1 MNPSSP
7 PSRTAADE
15 TRLKVLYHYCR
26 LQMPEIAIPEMQFQD
41 AIQRTYTV
49 YAPKHKGEIPLSWES
64 YLAGLN
70 VLDWLVCV
78 GCLNGLERA
87 WEHLFA
93 ARTGR
98 SDALLVDALRK
109 RACWLY
115 PRNEERQETAVAEFW
130 GYLLVP
136 DNDTREPILTRYD
149 GRRPLTPWL
158 ITIFQ
163 NLQITKLRRDRKIA
177 TILDSDDPIPLP
189 GRPTSEEH
197 WRDIFC
203 QSGREWLRQIKD
215 QDRLLLGLRWRY
227 GLTQRKIAPIF
238 DVNEGTITR
247 RIDHLRNE
255 AHEFIYKRM
264 VEQDWPGGDL
274 LDMFLSEMGSILLDD
289 PNFSADQLSRLLST
303 IGKELPEATPTKSE

>member
-1 MNPSSP
+1 MTTPTP
-7 PSRTAADE
+7 PARTTADA

-26 LQMPEIAIPEMQFQD
+26 LQLPEIALTESQFQE
-41 AIQRTYTV
+41 AILRTYRV
-49 YAPKHKGEIPLSWES
+49 YAPKHKGDAPLTWES
-64 YLAGLN
+64 YLTGLN
-70 VLDWLVCV
+70 VLDWLVCI
-78 GCLNGLERA
+78 GCLNGSQRA

-163 NLQITKLRRDRKIA
+163 NLQITKLRRDRKIS
-177 TILDSDDPIPLP
+177 TILDSDDPLPLP
-189 GRPTSEEH
+189 GRPNPDEH
-197 WRDIFC
+197 WREVFRNA
-203 QSGREWLRQIKD
+203 GREWLRQIPD

-227 GLTQRKIAPIF
+227 SLSQRKVSQIF
-238 DVNEGTITR
+238 AVNEGTITK
-247 RIDHLRNE
+247 RIDKLSHN
-255 AHEFIYKRM
+255 AHGFICTWM
-264 VEQDWPGGDL
+264 AEQGWDGDSL
-274 LDMFLSEMGSILLDD
+274 IEIILSEMGSLLLDD
-289 PNFSADQLSRLLST
+289 PAFSADQLGKLLT
-303 IGKELPEATPTKSE
+303 AMGKELPEISVTG